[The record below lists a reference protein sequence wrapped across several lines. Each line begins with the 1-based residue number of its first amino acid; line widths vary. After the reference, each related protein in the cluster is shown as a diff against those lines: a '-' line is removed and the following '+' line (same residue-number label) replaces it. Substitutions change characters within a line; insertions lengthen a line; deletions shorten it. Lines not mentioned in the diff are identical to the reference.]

1 MSLVKSIK
9 FIGHS
14 LLPNSINASLTIGVR
29 LMESSKAKV
38 TMIISKVGRMS
49 PYLIG
54 TTEIC
59 GRL

>member
-9 FIGHS
+9 FIDHS

-49 PYLIG
+49 LYLIG